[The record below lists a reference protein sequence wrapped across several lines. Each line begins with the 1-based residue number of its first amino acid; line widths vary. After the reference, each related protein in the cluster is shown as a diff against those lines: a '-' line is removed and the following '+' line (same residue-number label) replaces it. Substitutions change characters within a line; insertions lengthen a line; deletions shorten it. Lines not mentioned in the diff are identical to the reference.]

1 MHDRASVCLVCVCVL
16 AYVSVYGCVGV
27 YVRVQCVYICMC
39 VRVYYASVL
48 HVYHAGVARGH
59 LMKGDAGGRKLR
71 CVVPLATCRLPALHL
86 MRRLLAVV
94 PLENWI
100 LRAPAARA

>member
-1 MHDRASVCLVCVCVL
+1 MCGRVCSCAVCLYL
-16 AYVSVYGCVGV
+16 YV
-27 YVRVQCVYICMC
+27 C

>member
-1 MHDRASVCLVCVCVL
+1 MSITLE
-16 AYVSVYGCVGV
+16 
-27 YVRVQCVYICMC
+27 
-39 VRVYYASVL
+39 
-48 HVYHAGVARGH
+48 VARGH

-71 CVVPLATCRLPALHL
+71 CVVPRATCRLPALHL